1 MDNRVPLVVV
11 PTTFN
16 QLTWHELAD
25 AGFNVVVYAN
35 HLLRSAYPAML
46 ATTEE
51 ILKNNRSYESEKK
64 LIPVNELLK
73 LIPAQL

>member
-1 MDNRVPLVVV
+1 
-11 PTTFN
+11 
-16 QLTWHELAD
+16 
-25 AGFNVVVYAN
+25 
-35 HLLRSAYPAML
+35 ML
-46 ATTEE
+46 ATAEE